1 MLLYKQKHF
10 LIKDNNTKAKVYKP
24 KYRTLKTKIPN
35 NKTNK
40 I

>member
-10 LIKDNNTKAKVYKP
+10 LIKDNTKAKMYKP

-35 NKTNK
+35 NTTNK